1 MEWPQGSDYGG
12 PRPALRSQGTWYLG
26 ADRLLTDVST
36 IIRERFW
43 EERYGAVAEEFA
55 PEAGLLLLSRPE
67 LQRASDRIVDGGVRS
82 NWGSNVSPHGA
93 EPIANLI
100 IGGHAA
106 ANRWRVPEHST
117 NKWLEDRTA
126 GSPVLRHYGATS
138 AHSLERSHLLLQ
150 SWELGGRKLDWLP
163 NLRRRFSPT
172 GHFSEKLTSTA
183 LCRLVSFPTL
193 PPTGSVTRG
202 LLERIKH
209 TQDV

>member
-1 MEWPQGSDYGG
+1 MEWPQF
-12 PRPALRSQGTWYLG
+12 RLRRAASSAKVAGYLY
-26 ADRLLTDVST
+26 RST
-36 IIRERFW
+36 SHRCLDDHTRAVL

-55 PEAGLLLLSRPE
+55 PDRPFITIAARTPTHLTELLMAAFEATG
-67 LQRASDRIVDGGVRS
+67 I
-82 NWGSNVSPHGA
+82 NVSPHGA

-117 NKWLEDRTA
+117 NKWLVARTA
-126 GSPVLRHYGATS
+126 GSPVLRPYGTTS

-183 LCRLVSFPTL
+183 LCRLVSFQTL

-209 TQDV
+209 T